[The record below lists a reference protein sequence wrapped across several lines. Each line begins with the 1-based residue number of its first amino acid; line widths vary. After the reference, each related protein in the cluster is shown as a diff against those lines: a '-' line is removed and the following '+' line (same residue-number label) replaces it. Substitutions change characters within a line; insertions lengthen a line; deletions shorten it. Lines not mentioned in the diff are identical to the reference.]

1 MCVSNVFTKL
11 KYLEKSV
18 AVVLGVIGGKILV
31 EFAGVDVPESASL
44 AAVVAILG
52 GGVAASLLLES
63 NGDE

>member
-1 MCVSNVFTKL
+1 MSNVLTKL

-31 EFAGVDVPESASL
+31 EFAGVDVPASASL

-63 NGDE
+63 NRDE